1 MRTIFT
7 IISIATALTVSAQPL
22 PLDQVEE
29 VAEITSASSAPPLW
43 SMERCMA
50 YAADHASSVVQARWD
65 VASATAT
72 RNEALADFFPSV
84 SAQVGG
90 QFSWGRN
97 IDPETNTYKNVATFN
112 NGYGIYASLVL
123 FDGGQTLNRYRQA
136 RSERERQ
143 LNAVE
148 MKRDDSAIAAMMA
161 YADAFYYQNSIRIAE
176 DRLRQSEGVLKLTKT
191 QEELGIKGVPD
202 VVQAEATV
210 ANDRY
215 TLVHN
220 QNLFTQAILTLRSA
234 MNIPSSEPLQIDTVY
249 TPVVAEY
256 GGEDAESVYSIA
268 LTSNPKAI
276 NARMQVASSK
286 HAYNL
291 AKGYLMPSLSLN
303 AGISTSYYKTLTGG
317 YTATAFSEQFKNNRG
332 EYLSATLSIPIF
344 SNLSR
349 LSGKNRAKYA
359 YEQAKEQLNEENR
372 RLHDEILS
380 AVIDRDGYA
389 AEINSLQAKTDADAE
404 AFRLNKRK
412 YEEGLL
418 SLIDLQLT
426 ANTYFSS
433 RVELLQKQMLYI
445 LKYKLVEYYKGN
457 RLWM

>member
-1 MRTIFT
+1 MRTIYT
-7 IISIATALTVSAQPL
+7 ILSIATALTVSAQPL
-22 PLDQVEE
+22 PLDRVEE

-112 NGYGIYASLVL
+112 NGYGIYASLML

-161 YADAFYYQNSIRIAE
+161 YADAFYYQNSIKIAE

-234 MNIPSSEPLQIDTVY
+234 MNIPSSEPLEIDTVY

-256 GGEDAESVYSIA
+256 GGEDAESVYSMA

-286 HAYNL
+286 YAYNL
-291 AKGYLMPSLSLN
+291 AKGYLMPSLSLS

-332 EYLSATLSIPIF
+332 EYVSATLSIPIF

-389 AEINSLQAKTDADAE
+389 AEISSLQAKTDADAE